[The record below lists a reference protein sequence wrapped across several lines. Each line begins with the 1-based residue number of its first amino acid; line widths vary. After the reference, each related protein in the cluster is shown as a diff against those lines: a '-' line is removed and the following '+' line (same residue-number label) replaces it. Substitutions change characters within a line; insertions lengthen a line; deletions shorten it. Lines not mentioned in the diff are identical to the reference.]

1 MIELVKLFI
10 SFFKVGLF
18 SFGGGFAM
26 IPFIQEE
33 VINKNGWVS
42 SVEFLDMIAISQVTP
57 GPIAINAATFIGSK
71 VGGLAGGIIATT
83 AVVLPSFIIVMILI
97 MITKKFGQSHLM
109 EVIYKGVKPAVMAL
123 ILSAIVSVGRETV
136 TDLKT
141 VLIAIG
147 VFIVLNLTKLN
158 IIVVMMM
165 AGVVGFI
172 IY

>member
-97 MITKKFGQSHLM
+97 MITKKFGKSHLM

>member
-10 SFFKVGLF
+10 SFLKVGAF

-33 VINKNGWVS
+33 VINRNGWVTGK
-42 SVEFLDMIAISQVTP
+42 EFLDMIAISQVTP

-71 VGGLAGGIIATT
+71 VGGLLGGIVATT

-97 MITKKFGQSHLM
+97 MITKRFGKTHLM
-109 EVIYKGVKPAVMAL
+109 DVIYKGVRPAVMAL
-123 ILSAIVSVGRETV
+123 ILSAIVSVGKETI
-136 TDLKT
+136 TDLKS

-147 VFIVLNLTKLN
+147 VFIVLNLTKMN
-158 IIVVMMM
+158 IIVVMML
-165 AGVVGFI
+165 AGVAGFI